1 MKYLI
6 TESQL
11 GNIIFKYLDSQ
22 KFFTLKVDGDIYFWP
37 SEVHW
42 RNNLSYTIIAFHSKS
57 EDLYVSSDL
66 ITEISSFFSISL
78 EDSLT
83 MVKKWVEYNYDI
95 EISKS
100 YSDCGAD

>member
-1 MKYLI
+1 MKYHI
-6 TESQL
+6 TQSQL
-11 GNIIFKYLDSQ
+11 NKIIFRYLDSQ
-22 KFFTLKVDGDIYFWP
+22 KFFTLKVDGDIYFWK
-37 SEVHW
+37 SELEW
-42 RNNLSYTIIAFHSKS
+42 RENLSYAIIAFHNKYK
-57 EDLYVSSDL
+57 DCYVSCDL

-95 EISKS
+95 EISES

>member
-11 GNIIFKYLDSQ
+11 DSIIFKYLDSQ

-42 RNNLSYTIIAFHSKS
+42 RENLSYAIIGFHSKYK
-57 EDLYVSSDL
+57 DCHVSCDL
-66 ITEISSFFSISL
+66 ITEISNVFSTSL

-83 MVKKWVEYNYDI
+83 IVKKWVEYNYDI
-95 EISKS
+95 EIGES

>member
-1 MKYLI
+1 
-6 TESQL
+6 
-11 GNIIFKYLDSQ
+11 
-22 KFFTLKVDGDIYFWP
+22 
-37 SEVHW
+37 
-42 RNNLSYTIIAFHSKS
+42 
-57 EDLYVSSDL
+57 VSCDL

-95 EISKS
+95 EISES

>member
-11 GNIIFKYLDSQ
+11 DNIIFKYLDSQ

-42 RNNLSYTIIAFHSKS
+42 RNNLSYSIIAFHSKR
-57 EDLYVSSDL
+57 EDLYVSCDL

-95 EISKS
+95 EISES